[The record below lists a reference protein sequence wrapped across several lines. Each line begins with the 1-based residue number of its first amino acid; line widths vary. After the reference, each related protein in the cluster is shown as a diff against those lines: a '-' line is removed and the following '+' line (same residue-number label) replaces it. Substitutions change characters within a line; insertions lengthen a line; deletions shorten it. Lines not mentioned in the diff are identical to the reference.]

1 MPVELFSCH
10 MVASMDNGNKFSY
23 LRNAS
28 RAFFMPWLSAWIVVL
43 DVLTSV
49 MPVELFSCHM
59 VASMDN
65 GTIDVLT
72 SLMPVE
78 LSSCC
83 GCRNG
88 Y

>member
-49 MPVELFSCHM
+49 MPVELSSCHM
-59 VASMDN
+59 VAGMDN

-72 SLMPVE
+72 SVILVK
-78 LSSCC
+78 LSSCH
-83 GCRNG
+83 GCQHG
-88 Y
+88 